1 MEEQKLSS
9 GSQEKRAQ
17 VLGEL
22 AQEFRQFNGLGA
34 SFFRA
39 AAARV
44 GMTVTETN
52 RGNRSERNVG
62 CSL

>member
-1 MEEQKLSS
+1 MEGPRLSS
-9 GSQEKRAQ
+9 GSQEKRAE

-22 AQEFRQFNGLGA
+22 AREFRQFNELGA

-39 AAARV
+39 AARI
-44 GMTVTETN
+44 GMTVTETT